1 LGSSLL
7 GAGEGDSAGSMG
19 VVGVGVAG
27 GLEASSIRRAIACV
41 WIVRSR
47 SAAIASATAA
57 RRSASA
63 SAVRRASSWAVRA
76 SAGAVV
82 VGVRGLSCWL
92 S

>member
-1 LGSSLL
+1 M
-7 GAGEGDSAGSMG
+7 GDSSGAVGAVG
-19 VVGVGVAG
+19 AVGVGVAG
-27 GLEASSIRRAIACV
+27 VLEASRIRRAIACV

-47 SAAIASATAA
+47 SAATASATAA

-76 SAGAVV
+76 SVGAIV
-82 VGVRGLSCWL
+82 VGVMGLSCWL